1 MSYVLQQKHHTYINY
16 DVNRLANVWVLISG
30 NIDYFRSLMC
40 AVGLG
45 WMDKRAEVL
54 VREPLKEREK
64 KKTKGKKK
72 EEQVK
77 LKCDFD

>member
-1 MSYVLQQKHHTYINY
+1 
-16 DVNRLANVWVLISG
+16 
-30 NIDYFRSLMC
+30 MC

-77 LKCDFD
+77 LTVSI

>member
-1 MSYVLQQKHHTYINY
+1 
-16 DVNRLANVWVLISG
+16 
-30 NIDYFRSLMC
+30 MC

-77 LKCDFD
+77 FNMSLIKTTLQVFQCINYELGL